1 MKKYIQFL
9 HEVGM
14 LSKTPRSGFAFL
26 GSGQQSVAE
35 HSYRMT
41 LIAMTLAD
49 IVGEPINRE
58 KLMLMCLVHDLPET
72 RTGDLN
78 YVNKRYVSINNEAVL
93 KDLIE
98 SYPCGEKYVAHIQEY
113 EQAST
118 LEAKIAHDAD
128 QIELLLFLKEEL
140 EHGNL
145 HANDWY
151 ENVEKRLQLPQS
163 KELAHEILNE
173 SSKSWWFQKGD
184 DHWING
190 SKAKKK

>member
-1 MKKYIQFL
+1 MKQYIQLL

-14 LSKTPRSGFAFL
+14 LAKTPRSGFAFL

-41 LIAMTLAD
+41 LIALVLAD
-49 IVGEPINRE
+49 LSEKEVDRE
-58 KLMLMCLVHDLPET
+58 KLMQMCLIHDLPEA

-78 YVNKRYVSINNEAVL
+78 YVNKRYVTVNDEAVL
-93 KDLIE
+93 KDLQA
-98 SYPCGEKYVAHIQEY
+98 SYPCGEKFVNLIREY
-113 EQAST
+113 EQAQT
-118 LEAKIAHDAD
+118 LEAQIAHDAD

-151 ENVEKRLQLPQS
+151 ENVKQRLTLPQS
-163 KELAHEILNE
+163 KKMATEILNE
-173 SSKSWWFQKGD
+173 FSKSWWYKKGD

-190 SKAKKK
+190 SKKKR